1 VSPLRPLLLAAA
13 VVACAPIETIEAK
26 VGQLRG
32 QPVQG
37 VVQRLGDADSR
48 VPAAAGT
55 AWVWQVRVRVP
66 HAPITETTTTY
77 ATGFRSVGQT
87 TGYSDVPLPETCT
100 LRVLADGADIISS
113 AHATGPNAACASV
126 VHKLFDH

>member
-13 VVACAPIETIEAK
+13 IAACAPIETIDAK

-32 QPVQG
+32 QPVQS

-48 VPAAAGT
+48 APAADGT
-55 AWVWQVRVRVP
+55 AWVWQVQVRVP

-77 ATGFRSVGQT
+77 ATGFRSVGET

-100 LRVLADGADIISS
+100 LRVLADGAGIISS
-113 AHATGPNAACASV
+113 AEARGGNGACASV
-126 VHKLFDH
+126 LHKPFDR